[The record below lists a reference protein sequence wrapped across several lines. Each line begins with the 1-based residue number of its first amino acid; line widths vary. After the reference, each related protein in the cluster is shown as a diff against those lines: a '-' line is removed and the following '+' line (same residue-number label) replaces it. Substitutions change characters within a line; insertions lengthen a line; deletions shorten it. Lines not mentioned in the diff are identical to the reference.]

1 MHARS
6 RPLITVAAWVMVQGA
21 HAQPMQSALDP
32 QAPAAQ
38 LIATLSGW
46 MMGVFGVVFLLVM
59 LIGGA
64 GLWRGR
70 HAARSLSGRASRNL
84 VIAGGV
90 VVPLLVVVALV
101 VGSVLVEQAA
111 SRSAEPAALSV
122 EVSGRQWWW
131 EVRYLDDAGNAI
143 AVTANEI
150 HLPAGAAVR
159 LLLRSA
165 DVIHTFWAPNLD
177 GKTDMIPGMT
187 NIAWLRL
194 DQPGRY
200 RGQCAEFCGTQH
212 TLMAFYVVVQTPAEF
227 RAWLDAQTRPAAAA
241 ALRQAE
247 GRRLFDAKGCAE
259 CHSIRGTAA
268 QGERGPDLTHFATR
282 TTLGAATAPNNRGH
296 LAGWILDPHSIK
308 PGALMPPTALL
319 PDELDALLA
328 YIEALE

>member
-1 MHARS
+1 MRACP
-6 RPLITVAAWVMVQGA
+6 RPSLVIAAFAMTQGA
-21 HAQPMQSALDP
+21 YAQPLQSMLEP
-32 QAPAAQ
+32 QTPAAQ
-38 LIATLSGW
+38 LVAILSAW
-46 MMGVFGVVFLLVM
+46 MIGVFGVVFVIVM

-70 HAARSLSGRASRNL
+70 HVARSLSGRASRNL

-101 VGSVLVEQAA
+101 VGSVLVGQAN
-111 SRSAEPAALSV
+111 SPGAERADMTV
-122 EVSGRQWWW
+122 EIVGRQWWW
-131 EVRYLDDAGNAI
+131 EVRYLNAAGDAV

-150 HLPAGAAVR
+150 HLPVGVTAK

-187 NIAWLRL
+187 NVAWLRL

-212 TLMAFYVVVQTPAEF
+212 TLMAFHVIVQTPEEF
-227 RAWLDAQTRPAAAA
+227 RAWLAAQARPAAAA

-268 QGERGPDLTHFATR
+268 QGERGPDLTHVATR
-282 TTLGAATAPNNRGH
+282 ASLAAATAPNNRGH

-319 PDELDALLA
+319 PDELDALLR
-328 YIEALE
+328 YLEALR

>member
-1 MHARS
+1 MRARPAS
-6 RPLITVAAWVMVQGA
+6 CLAIVTLAMMPAA
-21 HAQPMQSALDP
+21 HAQPLQSMLDP

-38 LIATLSGW
+38 LIATLSVW
-46 MMGVFGVVFLLVM
+46 MIGVFGVVFLLVM

-70 HAARSLSGRASRNL
+70 RGARSLSGRASRNL

-90 VVPLLVVVALV
+90 VVPLLVVIALV
-101 VGSVLVEQAA
+101 VGSVLVGQSA
-111 SRSAEPAALSV
+111 SRGAERADMSV
-122 EVSGRQWWW
+122 EIIGRQWWW
-131 EVRYLDDAGNAI
+131 EVRYLNDAGDPV

-150 HLPAGAAVR
+150 HLPVGANVK

-177 GKTDMIPGMT
+177 GKTDMIPGLT
-187 NIAWLRL
+187 NVAWLRL
-194 DQPGRY
+194 DTPGRY

-212 TLMAFYVVVQTPAEF
+212 TLMAFHVVVQTPEEF
-227 RAWLDAQTRPAAAA
+227 RSWLDAQARPAAAA
-241 ALRQAE
+241 AMQEAE
-247 GRRLFDAKGCAE
+247 GQRLFDAKGCAE
-259 CHSIRGTAA
+259 CHTIRGTAA

-296 LAGWILDPHSIK
+296 LAGWILDPHAIK

-328 YIEALE
+328 YLEALE

>member
-1 MHARS
+1 MRARL
-6 RPLITVAAWVMVQGA
+6 RPCLAAAAFVMMPAA
-21 HAQPMQSALDP
+21 HAQPLQSMLDP

-38 LIATLSGW
+38 LIATLSLW
-46 MMGVFGVVFLLVM
+46 MIGVFGVVFVVVM

-70 HAARSLSGRASRNL
+70 HGARTLSGRASRNL

-90 VVPLLVVVALV
+90 VVPLLVVIALV
-101 VGSVLVEQAA
+101 VGSVLVGQSASRGAEQAD
-111 SRSAEPAALSV
+111 LMV
-122 EVSGRQWWW
+122 EIVGRQWWW
-131 EVRYLDDAGNAI
+131 EVRYLDEAGDTV

-150 HLPAGAAVR
+150 HLPVGASVK

-177 GKTDMIPGMT
+177 GKTDMIPGLT
-187 NIAWLRL
+187 NVAWLRP
-194 DQPGRY
+194 DTPGRY

-212 TLMAFYVVVQTPAEF
+212 TLMAFQVVVQTPEEF
-227 RAWLDAQTRPAAAA
+227 RGWLEAQARPAADT
-241 ALRQAE
+241 ALRNVAGQ
-247 GRRLFDAKGCAE
+247 RLFAAKGCAE

-296 LAGWILDPHSIK
+296 LAGWILDPHGIK

-328 YIEALE
+328 YLEALQ